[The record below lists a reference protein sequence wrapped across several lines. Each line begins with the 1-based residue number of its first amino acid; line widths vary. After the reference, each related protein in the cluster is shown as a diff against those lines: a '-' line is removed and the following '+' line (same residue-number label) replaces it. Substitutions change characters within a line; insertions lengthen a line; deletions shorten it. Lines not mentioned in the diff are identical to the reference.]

1 MPKKRKEPSERSYGR
16 LTRSERND
24 IERMLDQS
32 KSCRETAAEIGRSP
46 STVKREV
53 DRHRFVTSPRSRRGE
68 PAPDELGKACP
79 RLGSWPRCCNG
90 CKRKRA
96 YGCSRKPHVFY
107 DARWAQQAADE
118 ELSAARRGI
127 DESEQ
132 SAAVKLQAI
141 RDGLARGLS
150 PEQIAASRPEL
161 ALSASTI
168 YRWADAGYDR
178 LTNMDLRRKVG
189 YKQRKKGAREKRAS
203 HSQRRLH
210 AAFLALGEDACASA
224 WEMDTVEG
232 CARDSARLL
241 TLLHRPTR
249 LQLAL
254 IIPDGSCA
262 SVLAGLGL
270 VRDALGGEGMR
281 RMFSLVLTDNGSEFS
296 DEDAIATVLSE
307 QEGETRL
314 FYCDSR
320 RADRKGACEKNHV
333 EIRKILPKGRGLR
346 FDLLTRADCALLMSH
361 VNSEPR
367 GCLGFRTPYDAFLD
381 VFGDEGSTL
390 LDALGAERVPASK
403 LDLTPHLIERARA
416 ERGDGPLA

>member
-1 MPKKRKEPSERSYGR
+1 MPKKRKKPSERSYAR

-32 KSCRETAAEIGRSP
+32 KSCREIAAEIGRSP

-53 DRHRFVTSPRSRRGE
+53 DRHRFITSPRSRRGE

-90 CKRKRA
+90 CKKKRA
-96 YGCSRKPHVFY
+96 YGCSRKPQVFY

-132 SAAVKLQAI
+132 SAAIKLQAI

-168 YRWADAGYDR
+168 YRWVDAGYDR

-189 YKQRKKGAREKRAS
+189 YKQRKKGAREKRTS

-270 VRDALGGEGMR
+270 VRDAMGGEGMR
-281 RMFSLVLTDNGSEFS
+281 RTFSLVLTDNGSEFS
-296 DEDAIATVLSE
+296 DEDAIATVLGE

-320 RADRKGACEKNHV
+320 RADQKGACEKNHV
-333 EIRKILPKGRGLR
+333 EIRKILPKRSSLR
-346 FDLLTRADCALLMSH
+346 FDFLTRADCALVMSH

-367 GCLGFRTPYDAFLD
+367 GCLGFRTPYDAFAD
-381 VFGDEGSTL
+381 VFGDEGSAL
-390 LDALGAERVPASK
+390 LDALGVERLPASK

-416 ERGDGPLA
+416 ERGDRPLV